1 MTETYVARSYIGVV
15 VERRV
20 LPDARNY
27 LVHPVTAVC
36 SSMQQYAAVCSLSSS
51 QPKAK
56 KKSDGVLHDIHRDNE
71 DSLCAVG

>member
-36 SSMQQYAAVCSLSSS
+36 SSMQQSAVSRVLN
-51 QPKAK
+51 PRRK
-56 KKSDGVLHDIHRDNE
+56 KKGDGVLHDIHRDNE